1 MSPVRTMAQY
11 VPRRYCIHAVGIW
24 ADLFVFRRQA
34 SFFVC
39 CRDSAEPRILMESTA
54 ALTLDYVEE
63 YEDAL
68 SGDCIVQVPEV
79 GFATEAFLVH
89 ESARFCLN
97 SRYR

>member
-1 MSPVRTMAQY
+1 
-11 VPRRYCIHAVGIW
+11 
-24 ADLFVFRRQA
+24 
-34 SFFVC
+34 
-39 CRDSAEPRILMESTA
+39 MESTA

-89 ESARFCLN
+89 ESARFCLI

>member
-1 MSPVRTMAQY
+1 
-11 VPRRYCIHAVGIW
+11 
-24 ADLFVFRRQA
+24 
-34 SFFVC
+34 
-39 CRDSAEPRILMESTA
+39 MESTA

-79 GFATEAFLVH
+79 GFATGASLVCQ
-89 ESARFCLN
+89 SVRFCRN